1 MNRNCTQEFLDLKN
15 PTIIKTILENLNKS
29 ALVLFLQQRG
39 FSINDLKKAPKSRLI
54 DEVIK
59 TFNLPAEGCNSAKKE
74 FYYNVLT
81 QKPSCLSNT
90 ERSRIQALVDTSDM
104 QKRRDILNTLDA
116 NTIYMLSSHFDVP
129 NAKNMNIEELR
140 QILIRMSSN
149 GRTPLTTMNAASS
162 QAYSYMETPQPVP
175 PVLAGFLNARTIA
188 DRRDILR
195 KLNKQQLFVL
205 ATYFKIPDYKTQTRE
220 NIIKKLLYNIPPP
233 NETSIKTDRVSL
245 TQKIISG
252 FRNAQTISTRKDY
265 LNTLDKQSLLILAEH
280 YDVPNKNREEIVN
293 YLVYKIPPT
302 PVVAPISST
311 CNIPKNVQFFSER
324 EKRIVKSFINATNTE
339 SKKKLLNSL
348 SKEDLLILAQKF
360 NIYGYSSLNSAQLR
374 EQIFK
379 NGNTGVSL
387 IDNFEFAQTPA
398 QRKEILNFLDK
409 RGLMM
414 IAKKYNIA
422 NINKMPAESIRN
434 ALFRLPY
441 LNYKPSS
448 YNNAC
453 EIPSYAGGASKTASR
468 ATAGNLII
476 TPNPTTP
483 SSPSIAVSKALPPP
497 MDLGDKII
505 TPFRTRQ
512 PDDRV
517 SSVSYTTSGCQ
528 TSPLPS
534 CSSFPSTNSHEVA
547 GPCGATTS
555 GCQTSPLPKTVPN
568 VLNQSRARSAAL
580 AQIIKTTPIA
590 KRSPPSVYASPQVSI
605 RSPPINLTSR
615 QVADLAGPL
624 EMTRNKPLDLLSFQ
638 NLMDNLYYG
647 FVQTQQ
653 IIETV
658 PTSFTRTPLKIKSIA
673 SASPPM
679 STRSTSSVYT
689 SPQVSNRSTSSV
701 YTSPQEFA
709 DPLEV
714 GRNKSCL
721 YETPSPS
728 VEISNVSQS
737 LKSDLSSLQNL
748 LDLLYDKFQTSKK
761 VIANRDLIKLK
772 IDKYLKENPLY
783 GDDGT
788 RITVENHSFYSN
800 GLLLL
805 GDENEQKAQVE
816 ELKRRMPYINWTAVS
831 GIVGVGLVHLYSWWL
846 YNMAG
851 NLFGPSTATGFNVTD
866 AYFPQG
872 GTNPGLFAPAPAPVL
887 LTNNFE
893 PNSAVGFPTN
903 TAVGYSCLPEP
914 AREGYP
920 TDVGFPTNTALGY
933 SCLAGPAFDKAVGF
947 LKNTAVGFSKV

>member
-15 PTIIKTILENLNKS
+15 PLIIRTILENLNKS

-59 TFNLPAEGCNSAKKE
+59 TFNLPAEGCNSAKRE

-90 ERSRIQALVDTSDM
+90 ERSLIQALVNTSDM

-116 NTIYMLSSHFDVP
+116 NTIYMLCSHFDVP

-149 GRTPLTTMNAASS
+149 GRTPLTTMNAASA
-162 QAYSYMETPQPVP
+162 QAYSYMETPQPAP

-188 DRRDILR
+188 DRRDILI

-233 NETSIKTDRVSL
+233 NVTSIKTDRVSL

-252 FRNAQTISTRKDY
+252 FRNAQTVSTRKDY

-293 YLVYKIPPT
+293 YLVYKIPST

-360 NIYGYSSLNSAQLR
+360 NIYGYSSLNLAQLR

-387 IDNFEFAQTPA
+387 IDNFEFAQTLE

-448 YNNAC
+448 YNNAY
-453 EIPSYAGGASKTASR
+453 EIPSYAGGASKTDSPYGAPYVRRSS
-468 ATAGNLII
+468 NFI
-476 TPNPTTP
+476 TTPTPTTP

-497 MDLGDKII
+497 ISLGDKII
-505 TPFRTRQ
+505 TPFGTRQ
-512 PDDRV
+512 RDDRV
-517 SSVSYTTSGCQ
+517 SSVSYNTSGCQTSPLPSRSFFPSTNSPVGAGACGATTSGCQ

-534 CSSFPSTNSHEVA
+534 CSSFPSRS
-547 GPCGATTS
+547 S
-555 GCQTSPLPKTVPN
+555 LQQQTSSNVSMESVPY
-568 VLNQSRARSAAL
+568 VSNQNRARSAA
-580 AQIIKTTPIA
+580 P
-590 KRSPPSVYASPQVSI
+590 V
-605 RSPPINLTSR
+605 
-615 QVADLAGPL
+615 
-624 EMTRNKPLDLLSFQ
+624 
-638 NLMDNLYYG
+638 
-647 FVQTQQ
+647 Q

-658 PTSFTRTPLKIKSIA
+658 PTSFTRTPLKIKSIE
-673 SASPPM
+673 SA
-679 STRSTSSVYT
+679 

-701 YTSPQEFA
+701 YTSARALTSSQLA
-709 DPLEV
+709 DLGSPLEV
-714 GRNKSCL
+714 SRNRSCGL
-721 YETPSPS
+721 DETPSPS
-728 VEISNVSQS
+728 VEISNASQQ

-748 LDLLYDKFQTSKK
+748 MDNLYDKFGQTPEKAL
-761 VIANRDLIKLK
+761 ANRKIIKSK

-783 GDDGT
+783 VDDGT
-788 RITVENHSFYSN
+788 LITTEDFSFYSH
-800 GLLLL
+800 GVVVF
-805 GDENEQKAQVE
+805 GEEDEKKSQVE
-816 ELKRRMPYINWTAVS
+816 ELKRRIPYVNWATVS
-831 GIVGVGLVHLYSWWL
+831 GIIGVGLVNLYSWYL
-846 YNMAG
+846 YGMAENFVG
-851 NLFGPSTATGFNVTD
+851 DTRPGLFARNLFGPPTATGFNVTD
-866 AYFPQG
+866 AYIPRG
-872 GTNPGLFAPAPAPVL
+872 GMQTGLFAPAPAPF
-887 LTNNFE
+887 TNNFE

-903 TAVGYSCLPEP
+903 TAVGYPCLAGP
-914 AREGYP
+914 AFD
-920 TDVGFPTNTALGY
+920 TAVGFPTNTA
-933 SCLAGPAFDKAVGF
+933 VGF
-947 LKNTAVGFSKV
+947 PTF